1 MKEMYKDEK
10 YAIYHTNDGYLIHNY
25 SLPGFAH
32 THIRNYGTALKL
44 VELSKKHKCPMD
56 LPRYLVISHYRLA
69 EDGEYKSRVEQIMS
83 MRKRSS
89 YRNDRVGIACRA

>member
-10 YAIYHTNDGYLIHNY
+10 YAIYHTNDGYLIHNH

-32 THIRNYGTALKL
+32 THIKNYGTALRL
-44 VELSKKHKCPMD
+44 IELSKKHKCPLD
-56 LPRYLVISHYRLA
+56 LPRYLVVSLYRIA
-69 EDGEYKSRVEQIMS
+69 EEGEYKNRVEQVMD
-83 MRKRSS
+83 MRRRSS